1 MLEIEEMTMNWIK
14 VHTKEQLDAAI
25 AIRYKVFVDEQGVDA
40 EIEQD
45 HYDELSSR
53 CTHVLVMHEGMP
65 VGTGRISGKD
75 GIGKIQRV
83 CALQQARGLG
93 VGTYIMEALETIAR
107 DNDFI
112 GVRLGAQVHAQ
123 PFYEK
128 LGYSVISDMFYEEN
142 IPHVTME
149 KLLKQPNPAIDEVGN

>member
-1 MLEIEEMTMNWIK
+1 MKLEIEGLIMNWIK
-14 VHTKEQLDAAI
+14 VATKEQLNEAI
-25 AIRYKVFVDEQGVDA
+25 AIRFKVFVDEQGVNA

-45 HYDELSSR
+45 HYDEISAQ
-53 CTHVLVMHEGMP
+53 CTHVLVIHDGMP
-65 VGTGRISGKD
+65 VGTGRISGIE

-107 DNDFI
+107 EKQFSSVI
-112 GVRLGAQVHAQ
+112 LGAQVHAL

-128 LGYSVISDMFYEEN
+128 LGYSVTSDVFYEEN
-142 IPHVTME
+142 IPHVSMQK
-149 KLLKQPNPAIDEVGN
+149 KL